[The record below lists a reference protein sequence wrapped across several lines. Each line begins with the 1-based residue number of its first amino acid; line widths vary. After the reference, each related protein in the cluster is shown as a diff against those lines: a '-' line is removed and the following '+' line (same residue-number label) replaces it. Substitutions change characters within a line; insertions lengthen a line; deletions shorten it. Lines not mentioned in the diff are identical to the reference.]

1 MMELILYNAN
11 IMTMADAQP
20 RAQAVAIAHGR
31 FLAVGSDDEVRPL
44 ATAGT
49 KVIDLEGKTV

>member
-20 RAQAVAIAHGR
+20 RAQAVAIGYGR

-44 ATAGT
+44 STA
-49 KVIDLEGKTV
+49 